1 LCIAGFINTIFLHI
15 IYNKLL
21 KNIIA
26 SIGIQGGKG
35 SFSEQAAHE
44 FSHNYGLEGA
54 DLNEMISRPV
64 HDQFQDSE
72 M

>member
-1 LCIAGFINTIFLHI
+1 MT
-15 IYNKLL
+15 
-21 KNIIA
+21 
-26 SIGIQGGKG
+26 SIGIQGGQG